1 MQKLPHSRAQSFS
14 AQAPLVVRRLPSGW
28 SAPEALAQHREDQE
42 GLEVGADLAVF
53 SKDLCLRLALG
64 WMDGW
69 EAQYVGWGNHGF
81 QQFFLEPQANEWGYM
96 RA

>member
-1 MQKLPHSRAQSFS
+1 M
-14 AQAPLVVRRLPSGW
+14 VVWRLPSGW

-64 WMDGW
+64 WMDGKPSNMW
-69 EAQYVGWGNHGF
+69 GGGTMVSNNFSLNPKQMNEATCGHRERKKELGN
-81 QQFFLEPQANEWGYM
+81 ANVEKSYS
-96 RA
+96 